1 MAKIIIENQKQLN
14 RLIRKNVIEVI
25 REILN
30 DPDFGLELRDWVKK
44 RLRKKPKKLIPFEE
58 IKKKYL

>member
-14 RLIRKNVIEVI
+14 ELIRQNVIEVI
-25 REILN
+25 REMLN
-30 DPDFGLELRDWVKK
+30 DPDFGLELREWVKK

-58 IKKKYL
+58 VKKKCL